1 MKPGRV
7 VIVLQGRQ
15 AGKKAV
21 IVKNHD
27 KGDGNR
33 KFPHALIAGVERAP
47 LKVTT
52 RMSKK
57 KLARRS
63 RVKPFVKAVN
73 FNHLLPTR
81 YTVDFQIDINKED
94 LKETKKNVRQE
105 FETKYVSGAKES
117 SQAANVGFFFK
128 KLRF

>member
-27 KGDGNR
+27 KGEGNR
-33 KFPHALIAGVERAP
+33 KFPHAFIAGVEKAP

-52 RMSKK
+52 KMSKK

-73 FNHLLPTR
+73 YNHLLPTR
-81 YTVDFQIDINKED
+81 YTVDFSLELNKED
-94 LKETKKNVRQE
+94 LKETKKNIKKE
-105 FETKYVSGAKES
+105 FETKYVSGAKDA
-117 SQAANVGFFFK
+117 SQSANVGFFFK